1 MPTTEKLTLYIN
13 NIFLRIILNA
23 IVDMFYN
30 RFLHLLSFYI
40 CVINISRFIY
50 IYSVGKIISFL
61 IIFTIFVVIVL

>member
-1 MPTTEKLTLYIN
+1 VPTTEKLTLYIN

-40 CVINISRFIY
+40 CVINISRY